1 MLPPVNSDCELTSP
15 QATKHYEPSEIPKIV
30 PIFGGG
36 SKPPPYNDRGVYME
50 NLEIMKQWVTESKN
64 IVFFGGAGV
73 STESGIPD
81 FRSVDGLYSQKFD
94 YPPEVI
100 ISHSFYERKPEYFF
114 NFYREKMLPLGFE
127 PNITHKVLARWEAEG
142 RLNAVV
148 TQNID
153 GLHQKAGSKRVYE
166 LHGSVLRNYCTRCG
180 KFHSAEFVKEAAGVP
195 RCACGGIVK
204 PDVVLYE
211 ESLDEETLEKSVA
224 AIASADL
231 LIVAGTSLTV
241 YPAAGLVHYYR
252 GRRLVLINR
261 DETPFDHRANLVFH
275 DSLGEIFSKL

>member
-1 MLPPVNSDCELTSP
+1 
-15 QATKHYEPSEIPKIV
+15 
-30 PIFGGG
+30 
-36 SKPPPYNDRGVYME
+36 ME
-50 NLEIMKQWVTESKN
+50 KLEILKKWIDESIR

-81 FRSVDGLYSQKFD
+81 FRSVDGLYRQKFE

-100 ISHSFYERKPEYFF
+100 ISHSFYERRPEYFF
-114 NFYREKMLPLGFE
+114 NFYREKMLPLGYE
-127 PNITHKVLARWEAEG
+127 PNITHKVLARWEQQG
-142 RLNAVV
+142 KLSAVV

-153 GLHQKAGSKRVYE
+153 GLHQKAGSQRVYE
-166 LHGSVLRNYCTRCG
+166 LHGSVLRNYCVRCG
-180 KFHSAEFVKEAAGVP
+180 KFHSAEFVKNADGVP

-211 ESLDEETLEKSVA
+211 EGLNEEIIEGAVA
-224 AIASADL
+224 AIYDADL

-241 YPAAGLVHYYR
+241 YPAAGLINYYR
-252 GRRLVLINR
+252 GKRLVLINR

-275 DSLGEIFSKL
+275 ESLGTIFSKL